1 MSHVDWFDPAVIQAH
16 QPGRVRREQIA
27 QTTRIQKAQTAR
39 IQKENKEQKSRR
51 FHNAID
57 NENVRLGVLENNER
71 NKSSLKDFIKTSK
84 ANHDWNYRK
93 IREKKE
99 KEGMSKN
106 DVDAGRN
113 HPEDHL
119 TVTEPL
125 TPNNTNLHASLP
137 RKSNRV
143 GKQPVGDK
151 FLQGYHNSR
160 IPDDVRKIVKSY
172 IKPGREPMTSLEAI
186 RFHNRGDRHH
196 AEKKTMRREVVPR
209 QVAGDPEEVK
219 FRYSKFNNFRNKLN
233 KTGRSAT
240 FTEF

>member
-1 MSHVDWFDPAVIQAH
+1 MSNVDWFDPAVIQAH

-27 QTTRIQKAQTAR
+27 QTAR
-39 IQKENKEQKSRR
+39 IQKENEVENARQRSHR
-51 FHNAID
+51 FHNAVH
-57 NENVRLGVLENNER
+57 NENIRLGVTENNER
-71 NKSSLKDFIKTSK
+71 NEESLKDFMKFSK
-84 ANHDWNYRK
+84 AKHDWNYRK

-99 KEGMSKN
+99 KEGMGKN
-106 DVDAGRN
+106 DIDAGRN

-125 TPNNTNLHASLP
+125 APTNTNLDASLP
-137 RKSNRV
+137 RKRNRTGHRV
-143 GKQPVGDK
+143 GNRPVPDK
-151 FLQGYHNSR
+151 FLQGYHNSG

-186 RFHNRGDRHH
+186 RFHNKGNRHH
-196 AEKKTMRREVVPR
+196 EEKKTMRREVVPR

-219 FRYSKFNNFRNKLN
+219 FRYSRFNNFKNKLN
-233 KTGRSAT
+233 KTGRGAT